1 MDNPFSW
8 DYLTTRPGENE
19 VFGPFAVLFL
29 IAFAGGFLASIV
41 VYNGG
46 ARRVFPNPVIHRMA
60 RRWAAWALVI
70 FGLGLFFFVVR
81 ALQISLLTFE
91 MRLWMWLSILAV
103 GALAVYM
110 AYDFQR
116 HYTGRVKEYEE
127 LKRKQ
132 AYLQAA
138 TAGGTGYLSA
148 QARTVRRRRR

>member
-8 DYLTTRPGENE
+8 EYLTTRPGENE

-29 IAFAGGFLASIV
+29 IAYAIGFLVSIV

-46 ARRVFPNPVIHRMA
+46 ARKVFPNPVLHRMA
-60 RRWAAWALVI
+60 RRWSAWALVV

-81 ALQISLLTFE
+81 ALQISLLTLE
-91 MRLWMWLSILAV
+91 MRIWMWLSILSV
-103 GALAVYM
+103 GALVVYI
-110 AYDFQR
+110 AYDYQR
-116 HYTGRVKEYEE
+116 HYAGRVKEYEE

-138 TAGGTGYLSA
+138 TAGGAGYLSA
-148 QARTVRRRRR
+148 QSRTVKRKRR